1 MHIIPNLVIP
11 RNPVF
16 GYFLVNDLQTPPK
29 KEPFGK
35 IFLAYVS
42 DDFKAKKKL

>member
-1 MHIIPNLVIP
+1 M

-16 GYFLVNDLQTPPK
+16 GYYLVNDLQTPPPK
-29 KEPFGK
+29 KELFGK

-42 DDFKAKKKL
+42 DDFKTKTWEVKINTRF